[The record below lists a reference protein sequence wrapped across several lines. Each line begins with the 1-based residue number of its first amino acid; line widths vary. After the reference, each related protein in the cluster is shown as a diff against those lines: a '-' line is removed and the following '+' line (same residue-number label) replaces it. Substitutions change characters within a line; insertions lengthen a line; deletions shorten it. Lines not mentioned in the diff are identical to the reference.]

1 MTKSGDQRPVYSVC
15 VATYRRPDMRRNLL
29 QSLLGQELD
38 EAADYEIVVVDNDAE
53 LSAETVVREYCKS
66 HPGVVR
72 YFTQPQK
79 NIAITRNVAVAEARG
94 RFLFFIDDDEIA
106 APRWM
111 QRLIDCQRTF
121 EADAVFGRIIPHF
134 PEESP
139 DWVRSTFFFNRHCQ
153 ATGTPSRR
161 RCSGNCMVRADLLAA
176 LDGPFDLRYGLTGGE
191 DSQMFARLSARGAPR
206 FVDCYEASHRVP
218 DIGAH
223 DLGMAA

>member
-1 MTKSGDQRPVYSVC
+1 
-15 VATYRRPDMRRNLL
+15 
-29 QSLLGQELD
+29 
-38 EAADYEIVVVDNDAE
+38 

-161 RCSGNCMVRADLLAA
+161 TCSGNCMVRADLLAA
-176 LDGPFDLRYGLTGGE
+176 LDGPFDLRYGLTGDE
-191 DSQMFARLSARGAPR
+191 YTPMFARLSARGAR
-206 FVDCYEASHRVP
+206 FVDCYEAEVTEFQTPERTTWEWLP
-218 DIGAH
+218 DRAVRTGR
-223 DLGMAA
+223 L

>member
-1 MTKSGDQRPVYSVC
+1 MC
-15 VATYRRPDMRRNLL
+15 VATYRRPDMLGNIL
-29 QSLLGQELD
+29 QSLLGQEFD

-53 LSAETVVREYCKS
+53 LSAEPVVREFCKR

-79 NIAITRNVAVAEARG
+79 NIAITRNVAIAEARG

-121 EADAVFGRIIPHF
+121 AADAVFGRIIPHF

-139 DWVRSTFFFNRHCQ
+139 DWVRSTFLFNRHCQ

-161 RCSGNCMVRADLLAA
+161 TCSGNCMVRA
-176 LDGPFDLRYGLTGGE
+176 
-191 DSQMFARLSARGAPR
+191 
-206 FVDCYEASHRVP
+206 
-218 DIGAH
+218 
-223 DLGMAA
+223 